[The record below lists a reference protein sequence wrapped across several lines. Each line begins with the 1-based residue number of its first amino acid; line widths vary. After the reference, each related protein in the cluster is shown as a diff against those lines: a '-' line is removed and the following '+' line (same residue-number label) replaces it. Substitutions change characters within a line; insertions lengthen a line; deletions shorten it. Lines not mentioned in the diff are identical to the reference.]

1 MLKFSRLGLYYSWDI
16 LMKVPALFILRLK
29 SLKRFLRRKFMEEL
43 CRSVEYDFQ
52 MWQSQSLQLFLN
64 LQGSYW
70 RSTELW
76 KWHRG
81 CWAHWVEAHWLLVAL
96 VNKAEAL
103 QQPFLRTIKC
113 SRRWNAVLWKPA
125 NTKTIHERTLQK
137 VWFFS
142 SMAGFAFLNTAW
154 HTVRALANC
163 QLSRN
168 SC

>member
-1 MLKFSRLGLYYSWDI
+1 MLKFSRLGLYYSWGI

-29 SLKRFLRRKFMEEL
+29 SLKRFLRRKFMEGL
-43 CRSVEYDFQ
+43 CRNVEYAFQ
-52 MWQSQSLQLFLN
+52 LWQSQSLQLFLN

-103 QQPFLRTIKC
+103 QQAFLLTIKC

-125 NTKTIHERTLQK
+125 NTKNSWKNSAEGMIFLFYGWFCFPEHSMIH
-137 VWFFS
+137 
-142 SMAGFAFLNTAW
+142 
-154 HTVRALANC
+154 C
-163 QLSRN
+163 
-168 SC
+168 